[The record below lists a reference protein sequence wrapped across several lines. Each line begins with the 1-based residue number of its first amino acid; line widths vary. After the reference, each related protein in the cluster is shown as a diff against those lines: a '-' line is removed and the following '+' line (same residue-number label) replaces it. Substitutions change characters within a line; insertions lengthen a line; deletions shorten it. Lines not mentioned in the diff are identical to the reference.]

1 MGNVLSIDR
10 AVRIVR
16 HEQPQKVLAGSK
28 NGIRLDFDRYSIF
41 IGSGGRSLGR
51 SHRRYSSLCS
61 SAKRSQR
68 GSDGQNAKW
77 FVRHITPQDKVDS
90 TSQRIEI

>member
-1 MGNVLSIDR
+1 
-10 AVRIVR
+10 
-16 HEQPQKVLAGSK
+16 
-28 NGIRLDFDRYSIF
+28 
-41 IGSGGRSLGR
+41 
-51 SHRRYSSLCS
+51 LCS